1 VPDKVFVPV
10 GDGNIISGIWKGFN
24 DFYALGFI
32 DKLPQLIA
40 VQSEKSNAIAKA
52 WQNVV
57 ADFQSAGVTKI
68 KIAPVKATTIADSIS
83 VDMPRDGVAA
93 VKAVIESKGF
103 AIEVADE
110 EILQALKIIAENEGI
125 FAEPAASASFAG
137 FKKALKENKIKE
149 NETVV
154 CLITGNGLKDV
165 ESAMKV
171 AGVPVLIEP
180 KIEEVKKLKLK

>member
-1 VPDKVFVPV
+1 MD
-10 GDGNIISGIWKGFN
+10 
-24 DFYALGFI
+24 L
-32 DKLPQLIA
+32 
-40 VQSEKSNAIAKA
+40 
-52 WQNVV
+52 
-57 ADFQSAGVTKI
+57 
-68 KIAPVKATTIADSIS
+68 
-83 VDMPRDGVAA
+83 PRDGVAA

-103 AIEVADE
+103 AIEVTDD
-110 EILQALKIIAENEGI
+110 EILNAIKEIAENEGV

-171 AGVPVLIEP
+171 AGMPVLIEP
-180 KIEEVKKLKLK
+180 KIEEVKRVIK